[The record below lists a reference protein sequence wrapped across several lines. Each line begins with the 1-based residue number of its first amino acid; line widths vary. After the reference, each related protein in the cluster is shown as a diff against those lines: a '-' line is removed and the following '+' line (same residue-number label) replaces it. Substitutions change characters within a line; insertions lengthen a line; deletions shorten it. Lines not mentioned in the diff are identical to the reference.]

1 MVDNQNFR
9 LPTTPNF
16 YAGPPR
22 PFVSPFTKQIAPATP
37 YVGPIPDARFPQWAA
52 KMSDGRLVTDY
63 RPKCSQNI
71 PTGTQFATRQWMQ
84 HNADSIVHASRQR
97 QTARTGAGGGFDT
110 SVVPSPAVLMKCT
123 PFSCGVIPGARDGVG
138 MERKEGCPELF
149 GVFAESAATAAP
161 APANR
166 TQRYEGGRNTPRG
179 GDGWAYEMIG
189 AQMK

>member
-9 LPTTPNF
+9 LPTAPNF

-22 PFVSPFTKQIAPATP
+22 PFVSPFTRQPPPATP
-37 YVGPIPDARFPQWAA
+37 YVGSIPDPRFPQWAS

-63 RPKCSQNI
+63 RPKCARNI

-97 QTARTGAGGGFDT
+97 QTQRTGAGTAFDM
-110 SVVPSPAVLMKCT
+110 SVVPKAAAVVKCT
-123 PFSCGVIPGARDGVG
+123 PFSCGVIPGSRDGIG
-138 MERKEGCPELF
+138 MEREEGCPDLF
-149 GVFAESAATAAP
+149 GTFAESRLTAAP
-161 APANR
+161 QPAKY

-189 AQMK
+189 EMK